1 MDEKRRQEIAE
12 LEEQEQRELLD
23 ETNGYR
29 LQKGNFYK
37 CSVCWILFNDQKS
50 FAGHRKYLGARS
62 YCMNA
67 IELKAAGYTA
77 DTYENVLADGSR
89 QTEFV
94 ARLKLVP
101 LTGALANLKAMG

>member
-12 LEEQEQRELLD
+12 LEEQEQRGLID

-29 LQKGNFYK
+29 LQKGSFYK
-37 CSVCWILFNDQKS
+37 CSVCRNLFNDQKS
-50 FAGHRKYLGARS
+50 FAGHRKYLSAKS

-77 DTYENVLADGSR
+77 DTYEAVLPDCSK
-89 QTEFV
+89 QTEYV
-94 ARLKLVP
+94 ARLKHVAVAGVLD
-101 LTGALANLKAMG
+101 NLKATG